1 MDCTL
6 RGAAR
11 EDGRGYSPLVG
22 LQPPCRVT
30 PPCRATAPLSGYPIR
45 HGNSS
50 IQFWSVVNYNYE
62 MSKKGVTLFF

>member
-22 LQPPCRVT
+22 LP
-30 PPCRATAPLSGYPIR
+30 
-45 HGNSS
+45 NSS
-50 IQFWSVVNYNYE
+50 WKFVNKNRILLE
-62 MSKKGVTLFF
+62 IN

>member
-22 LQPPCRVT
+22 LQPPCQVT
-30 PPCRATAPLSGYPIR
+30 QFVMEIRLS
-45 HGNSS
+45 NFD
-50 IQFWSVVNYNYE
+50 Q
-62 MSKKGVTLFF
+62 